1 MDTEKKK
8 GIMREHFAGIA
19 DRKFLKWL
27 EQIGFY
33 EAPASKGHHG
43 AYPGGLFDHS
53 LFVTRELIN
62 ITDSLRLTW
71 ERRESPL
78 VVGMLHDIC
87 KVDDYVWEK
96 DGEGE
101 KPAYNRERSLPGH
114 GDKSLEILAGH
125 IILTDEEK
133 LCIRYHM
140 GAFTDRSEWEFYT
153 RAVQRCPNVLYTH
166 MADMIASQI
175 GGV

>member
-53 LFVTRELIN
+53 LLVTRELIN
-62 ITDSLRLTW
+62 LTDSLRLTW

-96 DGEGE
+96 DGEDM
-101 KPAYNRERSLPGH
+101 KPAYNRERNLPGH

-125 IILTDEEK
+125 IILTNEEK

-140 GAFTDRSEWEFYT
+140 GAFTDRSEWEFYS
-153 RAVQRCPNVLYTH
+153 RAVHNCPNVLYTH
-166 MADMIASQI
+166 TADMIASQI